1 MSVLLEFAMFPTD
14 QGESVSAYVSRV
26 IEMIRETG
34 IPYQLT
40 PMGTILET
48 ETLEQALAVVQQ
60 AGAVLGQVALHF
72 RKRNTVIGCQDDECF
87 IPEAIPVKGLHHLA
101 ETCVCMLHRFHV
113 VRHVFP
119 GFRCVRHGYRRLNVV
134 GIALLPVGF
143 QKRPVRQYRS
153 SP

>member
-60 AGAVLGQVALHF
+60 AGAVLGQAGCNRIYSSLKLDIRKGKSNRLQGKVASIQE
-72 RKRNTVIGCQDDECF
+72 RIGEV
-87 IPEAIPVKGLHHLA
+87 A
-101 ETCVCMLHRFHV
+101 T
-113 VRHVFP
+113 
-119 GFRCVRHGYRRLNVV
+119 
-134 GIALLPVGF
+134 
-143 QKRPVRQYRS
+143 
-153 SP
+153 

>member
-26 IEMIRETG
+26 IEMIRASG

-60 AGAVLGQVALHF
+60 AGVVLDEAGCSRIYSSLKLDIRKGKSNRLQGKVASIQA
-72 RKRNTVIGCQDDECF
+72 RIGKV
-87 IPEAIPVKGLHHLA
+87 A
-101 ETCVCMLHRFHV
+101 T
-113 VRHVFP
+113 
-119 GFRCVRHGYRRLNVV
+119 
-134 GIALLPVGF
+134 
-143 QKRPVRQYRS
+143 
-153 SP
+153 